1 MSISVAEAAQKWGIS
16 ERRVRELCARGRIAG
31 AHRDG
36 RAWRV
41 PAEAV
46 KPLDARRSDLPSLI
60 DLVHQKKA
68 RLDALRPLTPGEARR
83 LMQEFVVE
91 FTYNSNAIEGNTLT
105 LRETGL
111 VLQGITVGKKPLRDH
126 LEAVGNRDA
135 FEYVCELVR
144 DGTPLTQWVIREVHQ
159 LVLADKPRDRGV
171 YRTIPVRIS
180 GALHEPVEPA
190 LIEPGMAELLAW
202 YEADD
207 GDLVAR
213 LARFHVE
220 FETIHP
226 FVDGNGRTGR
236 LLVNLE
242 LMKAGY
248 PPIDIK
254 YADRAAYLEAF
265 DGYHSGR
272 DPQAMERLFAR
283 YLDERLT
290 YYLEVLGG
298 ADQP

>member
-16 ERRVRELCARGRIAG
+16 ERRVRELCAKGRIAG

-190 LIEPGMAELLAW
+190 LIESGMAELLAW

>member
-16 ERRVRELCARGRIAG
+16 ERRVRELCAKGRIAG

-190 LIEPGMAELLAW
+190 LIESGMAELLAW

-220 FETIHP
+220 FEAIHP

>member
-190 LIEPGMAELLAW
+190 LIESGMAELLAW